1 MALVSFQANGTVG
14 VTGSARLTP
23 IRPVRASGSVTP
35 SGNAQ
40 PGVTTV
46 FIPSR
51 SPVLTVAASRGS
63 DLRVSGLL
71 SRRGPLY
78 NGFALGGNVEVQAI
92 DQTTSP
98 GRVLWTKVSPH
109 RDVTV
114 APVAAG
120 TFDVLIHGSE
130 LPITAP
136 STVRVNVRASSPY
149 GVLTWSVGSF
159 MIQLS

>member
-1 MALVSFQANGTVG
+1 MG
-14 VTGSARLTP
+14 VTGSARLAP
-23 IRPVRASGSVTP
+23 VRPMRASGLVTP
-35 SGNAQ
+35 TGNAQ

-51 SPVLTVAASRGS
+51 SPVLTVAAARGS
-63 DLRVSGLL
+63 DLRVSGVL

-78 NGFALGGNVEVQAI
+78 NGFSLGGNVEVQAI
-92 DQTTSP
+92 DQTASP

-114 APVAAG
+114 APVASG

-136 STVRVNVRASSPY
+136 STVRVNVRASSPT
-149 GVLTWSVGSF
+149 GILTWPVGSF
-159 MIQLS
+159 VIQLT